1 MDLLVKDHET
11 NSDFAREVTMRG
23 LVATVSVVAL
33 ALIVPLTGCQ
43 QSQPKVAASL
53 TAEDVAAVSKIID
66 DALQSYAA
74 KDVEKHM
81 QAYAVDAITMEFDKR
96 YQGADDIREK
106 HIKPE
111 VAELTVPTFKAADR
125 VVRGQGDLAYVSERN
140 IIEFSDK
147 AGNTFN
153 SDSAWAS
160 YVLARQPD
168 GAWKVKQVQFS
179 GPMNWLPNKPEKTP
193 VKR

>member
-1 MDLLVKDHET
+1 
-11 NSDFAREVTMRG
+11 MRV
-23 LVATVSVVAL
+23 LVAIVSVVAL

-43 QSQPKVAASL
+43 QRQPQPTASL
-53 TAEDVAAVSKIID
+53 TTEEVAAVGKTID
-66 DALQSYAA
+66 DGLQSYAA

-81 QAYAVDAITMEFDKR
+81 QAYAAAAIAMEFDKR

-111 VAELTVPTFKAADR
+111 AAELTVTTFKAADR
-125 VVRGQGDLAYVSERN
+125 IVRGQGGLAYVSERN

-147 AGNTFN
+147 AGNTF
-153 SDSAWAS
+153 STDSAWAS
-160 YVLARQPD
+160 YVMAKQPD
-168 GAWKVKQVQFS
+168 GAWKLKQVHFS
-179 GPMNWLPNKPEKTP
+179 GPMNWLPRKPEKTP